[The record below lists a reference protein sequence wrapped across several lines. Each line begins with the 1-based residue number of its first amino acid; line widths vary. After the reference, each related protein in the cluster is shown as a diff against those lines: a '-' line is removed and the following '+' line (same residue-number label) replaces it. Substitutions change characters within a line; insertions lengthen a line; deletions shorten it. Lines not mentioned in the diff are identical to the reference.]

1 MSGPATVVWDEAL
14 SAYDFGR
21 GHPLAPIRVQLAM
34 MLAADLGLLEGD
46 NVSIV
51 PPADIDDDLVLTVHE
66 PEFVDAVKQAGRDPE
81 YVNLARGLGTADVP
95 VFPNMHEAAR
105 AVCGATLT
113 ATRAVLEGRSIHAVN
128 LAGGLHHSMPG
139 AASGFCV
146 YNDIAVS
153 IQYLLDHGVERVAYI
168 DVDVHHGDG
177 VQAAFWNDPRVLTI
191 SLHESGRSLFPG
203 TGFPSEIGGP
213 DAYGSSVNV
222 ALPPGTGDNDW
233 LRAFHGV
240 VPPLLDHF
248 APEVLFTQQGCD
260 SHALDPLAHLELS
273 VDGQRQTYATL
284 HELAHEYAAGRWV
297 AVGGGG
303 YSWVDVVPR
312 AWSHLIGEVV
322 GAPVP
327 PERAIPK
334 SWRDL
339 VSERLSVAAPELMTD
354 GFVPSLRLWE
364 HGYDP
369 ASPLDAAVLR
379 TREAVYPWLGLAAD
393 PYHGF

>member
-1 MSGPATVVWDEAL
+1 MTGPATIVWDDAL
-14 SAYDFGR
+14 AAYDFGR

-34 MLAADLGLLEGD
+34 MLAADLGLVHRE
-46 NVSIV
+46 NVSV
-51 PPADIDDDLVLTVHE
+51 VSPDDIDDELLLTVHE
-66 PEFVDAVKQAGRDPE
+66 AAFVDAVKQASVDPD
-81 YVNLARGLGTADVP
+81 YVNVARGLGTSDVP
-95 VFPNMHEAAR
+95 VFSGMHEAAR
-105 AVCGATLT
+105 AVCGATLA
-113 ATRAVLEGRSIHAVN
+113 ATRAVFERRSLHAVN

-153 IQYLLDHGVERVAYI
+153 IRYLLDHGVERVAYI

-203 TGFPSEIGGP
+203 TGFASEIGGP
-213 DAYGSSVNV
+213 DAQGFAVNV

-240 VPPLLDHF
+240 VPQLLEDF
-248 APEVLFTQQGCD
+248 APEILFTQQGCD
-260 SHALDPLAHLELS
+260 SHSLDPLAHLELS
-273 VDGQRQTYATL
+273 VDGQRETYALL
-284 HELAHEYAAGRWV
+284 HALAHQFADGRWI

-322 GAPVP
+322 GAPVDP
-327 PERAIPK
+327 ATAVPQT
-334 SWRDL
+334 WQDL
-339 VSERLSVAAPELMTD
+339 VGARLAVQAPIVMTD
-354 GFVPSLRLWE
+354 GVMPSVRLWE
-364 HGYDP
+364 RGYDP
-369 ASPLDAAVLR
+369 ANPLDAAEIGRAHV
-379 TREAVYPWLGLAAD
+379 
-393 PYHGF
+393 